1 MVIGSEFDRRM
12 LMLCI
17 FENHYHE
24 AVNLYKNTDYLS
36 FFDREDEER
45 YEIRH
50 IFLKALRESDCHI
63 LDGNTQRL
71 SRYLLLMASRYQ
83 AGCPIHLSRKQQD
96 YYAVS
101 GNIEWLRK

>member
-24 AVNLYKNTDYLS
+24 AVNLYKNRDYLS

-45 YEIRH
+45 Y
-50 IFLKALRESDCHI
+50 LKSDISSSKH
-63 LDGNTQRL
+63 
-71 SRYLLLMASRYQ
+71 
-83 AGCPIHLSRKQQD
+83 
-96 YYAVS
+96 
-101 GNIEWLRK
+101 